1 MAKPDKKKL
10 KGFKDFDASKYV
22 DTTPEL
28 EEAVGDTVVI
38 TFGRMNPITVG
49 HEKLVQKVLSV
60 AAKQKAT
67 PRVFLTHTQDKKK
80 NPLQYKDKL
89 KFAQKAF
96 GPVVTKSP
104 AKTIIQVFQSLE
116 SFDNIILVVGSDRV
130 KEFRTLLDKYNGK
143 DYNFKSIQVVSAG
156 DRDPDADDVSGM
168 SASKMRALAADN
180 DISKFTAGLPKKLK
194 SSAKAIMTAVRKGMN
209 MTEETEE
216 LTEVLSRQ
224 ARRKRALAMRKARF
238 KIKRGREK
246 AKKRTASQE
255 VLKKRARKAAINLFK
270 KKFSKSRRYAD
281 LSAGEKM
288 VIDKRISKINK
299 KRIEQIARRLLP
311 VVKAKERARRKAM
324 MSGGA
329 GTSSSSVVKESKT
342 IKVGESSI
350 GAESTIYAHVKERT
364 ILSMGNKDDML
375 AIAEQDGGRV
385 WVVSSEN
392 EVGDLLEAKVA
403 QDKDVADMPGSQ
415 PKGYFKGVA
424 KDKKDDRER
433 HFKRQA
439 KKADDDPSAYT
450 PAPGDKEAKTKLS
463 KHTKKVRDMFG
474 EDTDTPNLWG
484 KKQGKRPHMLLDTNG
499 KPKFDKRFKMYRPKN
514 EEHEDIAEE
523 LLSLIESTEEF
534 ELELNEDPT
543 KSLKKKAEKT
553 GMPMGVLRSVY
564 NRGVA
569 AWKTGHRPGTTPEQW
584 GHARVNSFITKSS
597 GTWGKA
603 DKDLA
608 DKVRSSK
615 KEEVETNEAFGDN
628 LTKGQEQKRK
638 MKNID
643 ISVAASQLRKK
654 YASEKPKRNTS
665 PFPGLDKN
673 MAKHKEKQEEH
684 GAGFEGT
691 DELVAKYKKDTPN
704 A

>member
-10 KGFKDFDASKYV
+10 KGFKDFDASKYINTAPTL
-22 DTTPEL
+22 D
-28 EEAVGDTVVI
+28 EAVGGTIVL

-60 AAKQKAT
+60 ASKEKGT
-67 PRVFLTHTQDKKK
+67 PKVFLTQTQDKKK
-80 NPLQYKDKL
+80 NPLDYKDKI

-96 GPVVTKSP
+96 GKVVEKST
-104 AKTIIQVFQSLE
+104 AKTIIQVAQSVE
-116 SFDNIILVVGSDRV
+116 NFDNLVLVVGSDRV
-130 KEFRTLLDKYNGK
+130 KEFDTLLNKYNGK
-143 DYNFKSIQVVSAG
+143 DYNFKSIKVVSAG

-180 DISKFTAGLPKKLK
+180 DILQFTKGLPKKLR
-194 SSAKAIMTAVRKGMN
+194 SSAKAMMAAVRKGMN
-209 MTEETEE
+209 MTEETEN
-216 LTEVLSRQ
+216 LTEVLSRMQ
-224 ARRKRALAMRKARF
+224 RRKRGLAMRKARF

-281 LSAGEKM
+281 LSAGEKE
-288 VIDKRISKINK
+288 VIDKRVSKINK
-299 KRIEQIARRLLP
+299 KRIEQIARKLLP
-311 VVKAKERARRKAM
+311 IVKAKERARRKAM
-324 MSGGA
+324 MTGGS

-350 GAESTIYAHVKERT
+350 GAESTIYAHVKDRT
-364 ILSMGNKDDML
+364 VLSLGNKDEML

-392 EVGDLLEAKVA
+392 EVGDLLEGVA
-403 QDKDVADMPGSQ
+403 QDKDVKDMPGSQ
-415 PKGYFKGVA
+415 PKGYFAGVD
-424 KDKKDDRER
+424 KEKKDDRER
-433 HFKRQA
+433 HFKRNA
-439 KKADDDPSAYT
+439 KKADDDASAYK
-450 PAPGDKEAKTKLS
+450 PAPGDKEAKTKVS
-463 KHTKKVRDMFG
+463 KHTKKARDMFG
-474 EDTDTPNLWG
+474 EDNDLWG
-484 KKQGKRPHMLLDTNG
+484 KRQGKRPHMLLDTNG

-514 EEHEDIAEE
+514 EEYEEDIAEE
-523 LLSLIESTEEF
+523 LLSLIEDTESF

-543 KSLKKKAEKT
+543 KSLKKKSEKT
-553 GMPMGVLRSVY
+553 GMPVGVLRSVY

-608 DKVRSSK
+608 DKVRGSK
-615 KEEVETNEAFGDN
+615 KEE
-628 LTKGQEQKRK
+628 
-638 MKNID
+638 
-643 ISVAASQLRKK
+643 
-654 YASEKPKRNTS
+654 Y
-665 PFPGLDKN
+665 
-673 MAKHKEKQEEH
+673 

-691 DELVAKYKKDTPN
+691 HKLVKRLKKDTPD